1 MGNAPLWGM
10 LHCGECSI
18 VGNAPYVSMWP
29 MGNYVVNIVK
39 KKLCVKNVFGF
50 ADLFAQ
56 LME

>member
-1 MGNAPLWGM
+1 M
-10 LHCGECSI
+10 
-18 VGNAPYVSMWP
+18 GNAPYVSMWP